1 MHDSSYRTAGEKSAQ
16 YAIASDWN
24 HRHPTRNE
32 LHPLLIQYSEKS
44 ELIFH
49 PTRHSVQSLDFR
61 PPPPLSLPSEENE
74 QYEMS
79 FQLFAAELSHLLQ
92 ESSSRSEREGAS
104 KRTAPSWPTC
114 RHKTIL
120 SLRGSINNFAYQRH
134 RSPSP
139 RQFLPSPRLSG
150 ILLGVGQDFVDSWA
164 WMFLRQRDTE
174 RQRGKQE
181 STISSVCSRKF
192 GVKWRNPGQS
202 TWLFVMVGNQECRG
216 LTVPPRR
223 YFNKN
228 RIEAE
233 CVDFK
238 GL

>member
-49 PTRHSVQSLDFR
+49 PTRHSVQYLPSTSDLL
-61 PPPPLSLPSEENE
+61 PPLSLPSEGNE

-79 FQLFAAELSHLLQ
+79 FQLFAAELCHLLQ

-164 WMFLRQRDTE
+164 WMFLRERDTGKS
-174 RQRGKQE
+174 RRARSHQYAAVSLVWSGAILASPRG
-181 STISSVCSRKF
+181 CS
-192 GVKWRNPGQS
+192 WWWEIRN
-202 TWLFVMVGNQECRG
+202 V
-216 LTVPPRR
+216 
-223 YFNKN
+223 
-228 RIEAE
+228 
-233 CVDFK
+233 VD
-238 GL
+238 